1 MAHVSALRV
10 FSTRVQRLD
19 VQWQVAYGYLI
30 NAHHF
35 SLCTS
40 LAKASEGLCSVLS
53 PSVVQW
59 DAMTVLMEC
68 TVASILKSLEEEVR
82 GGKQMRKKS
91 VWGCL
96 FTFSVSLN
104 YSSCP

>member
-1 MAHVSALRV
+1 M
-10 FSTRVQRLD
+10 D

-35 SLCTS
+35 SLRTA

-82 GGKQMRKKS
+82 GGMQMRKKS
-91 VWGCL
+91 CL
-96 FTFSVSLN
+96 GMIVDVFRLFLSPSL
-104 YSSCP
+104 